1 MDVFSYKPKNQP
13 KVERKK
19 LGRNEGLYWPTFN
32 LIEVDTRLKG
42 KKEMIIYIHEYLHK
56 LFPDMEEDDVII
68 NSESIA
74 DFMWKNH
81 FRRVDLGE

>member
-42 KKEMIIYIHEYLHK
+42 KKEMIIYIH
-56 LFPDMEEDDVII
+56 
-68 NSESIA
+68 
-74 DFMWKNH
+74 
-81 FRRVDLGE
+81 